1 MCFKGVRVLVT
12 DGGGKQPLA
21 MIRGLKEIGCNVTVL
36 CSSKWDSC
44 YVSNQPDKKIL
55 ERRLFEDNS
64 NAFSLEDKYSFYLS
78 LAKSGNYDVFMPIGD
93 KSTNFVTIHESEL
106 KKYVKLACAPREI
119 YIKAFNKQLTFE
131 QAMKSGIPCPKTRRD
146 NQAIEDFLQEVNFPI
161 IIKPRQGL
169 GSIGFHKFKT
179 VEEFRQRLND
189 KSFNVDDYVVQE
201 FVDFEH
207 RIDAN
212 IFMDRKGQVCT
223 SYSADVLRWFPIDA
237 GAGVVVQT
245 INEPEAIKYA
255 GQLLRDLG
263 WQGFAN
269 VNFMIDK
276 NTGEPKLLEI
286 NGRIPASVK
295 LAYMCGFNI
304 SKQLLEMVYE
314 EEVTRYP
321 VNTKFNMYL
330 RHFDTDVAWFFK
342 SPDRFRAKPSWFSW
356 KNTEEVLFRK
366 DDPKPFFCQF
376 LQKVFAYR
384 TIMKNKRH

>member
-1 MCFKGVRVLVT
+1 MNFTGIRVLVT

-21 MIRGLKEIGCNVTVL
+21 MIRGLKEIGCHVTVL

-304 SKQLLEMVYE
+304 SQQLLEMVYD
-314 EEVTRYP
+314 EEVTCYP
-321 VNTKFNMYL
+321 VNNKFNMYI
-330 RHFDTDVAWFFK
+330 RHFDTDIAWFLK
-342 SPDRFRAKPSWFSW
+342 SPDRFKANPSWFSW
-356 KNTEEVLFRK
+356 KNAQEALFSK
-366 DDPKPFFCQF
+366 DDMKPFFSNL
-376 LQKVFAYR
+376 LQKVFRYKE
-384 TIMKNKRH
+384 TMKKKRH